1 MSNKMLKAALA
12 YTEAGFSVI
21 PIDPATK
28 RPVIQSWKEF
38 QDRIATSEEINKW
51 FENHPNGG
59 IAIACGPISNLCV
72 ADADYY
78 NFSHL
83 HDRQSL
89 RDYIALHLDFPLDT
103 VPTSQTPRGGEQ
115 YFFSCPDPPLLS
127 RKVDVND
134 KYLKNLDIKCQ
145 GGYVVVP
152 PTVRPDGTAYSWK
165 TPLFDSE
172 GKRVSISA
180 QKLYERLRMF
190 EKSFSSEKPEE
201 IGEDGVPDP
210 NMFQGGNRDIALFH
224 VANLLV
230 RAGAKRGEIHRI
242 IHSLGKICNPPADS
256 LGADFVDVEA
266 KVNSAFNRQDRKD
279 VSVAQQVREY
289 SEQTEG
295 FFKLESLYRE
305 LNLVSATDKSTARKA
320 LSRMHKGGELETFG
334 KADGQYRRKQQDQI
348 PQELLDQPGLEFE
361 IFLPLDV
368 QNLIRIYPGNVILL
382 HGQKDAGKSS
392 HALHTAYLNM
402 FKRQVIYLNI
412 ESDSTELRSRL
423 IKQSGESNFQQWK
436 NPNQFISYEVIED
449 FDRYIDKTSG
459 RIYLVD
465 YLDCSD
471 DYTMA
476 THYMNKIHATLR
488 GIDSIAIV
496 YAQTNVGKG
505 LPYGGQGLL
514 NRPRLVLSIAWA
526 DMVEGG
532 GGVMTIQAAKTPRH
546 PELGH
551 PRGQQ
556 RYYKIIGG
564 GPYVPYDKFPNWFEP
579 EGDKKKKV

>member
-12 YTEAGFSVI
+12 YAEAGFSVV

-28 RPVIQSWKEF
+28 RPLIPWKEF
-38 QDRIATSEEINKW
+38 QERIATPEEITKW
-51 FENHPNGG
+51 FENYPNAG

-78 NFSHL
+78 NLPHL
-83 HDRQSL
+83 ADKQSL
-89 RDYIALHLDFPLDT
+89 RNYISMHLDSPFESI
-103 VPTSQTPRGGEQ
+103 PTSQTPRGGEQ
-115 YFFSCPDPPLLS
+115 YFLVCPDPPLLS
-127 RKVDVND
+127 RKVDQND
-134 KYLKNLDIKCQ
+134 KHLKNLDVKCK
-145 GGYVVVP
+145 GGYVVAP
-152 PTVRPDGTAYSWK
+152 PTVRPDGVAYSWK
-165 TPLFDSE
+165 TSLFDPE
-172 GKRVSISA
+172 GKRVLVSA
-180 QKLYERLRMF
+180 PKLYERLRMF
-190 EKSFSSEKPEE
+190 EKSFLSEKTEE
-201 IGEDGVPDP
+201 IGEDGVPEP
-210 NMFQGGNRDIALFH
+210 NMFQGGNRDNSLFH
-224 VANLLV
+224 IANFLV
-230 RAGAKRGEIHRI
+230 RAGAKKGEIHRVI
-242 IHSLGKICNPPADS
+242 YSLGQICNPPAS
-256 LGADFVDVEA
+256 SPGTEFIDVEA

-295 FFKLESLYRE
+295 YFTLENIYRE
-305 LNLVSATDKSTARKA
+305 LNLVSVSDKSTARKA
-320 LSRMHKGGELETFG
+320 VSRMHKAGELEPIG
-334 KADGQYRRKQQDQI
+334 KKDGQYRRKQQAQA
-348 PQELLDQPGLEFE
+348 PQELFDEPGIEFE

-368 QNLIRIYPGNVILL
+368 QNLVRIYPGNVILL

-392 HALHTAYLNM
+392 FALQTAYLNM
-402 FKRQVIYLNI
+402 FKRQIIYLNI

-423 IKQSGESNFQQWK
+423 IKQSGESNFKQWK
-436 NPNQFISYEVIED
+436 DPKQFISYEVIED
-449 FDRYIDKTSG
+449 FDRYIDKTPG
-459 RIYLVD
+459 RIYLID
-465 YLDCSD
+465 YLDCSE

-476 THYMNKIHATLR
+476 THYMNKIHSALR
-488 GIDSIAIV
+488 GVDSVAV
-496 YAQTNVGKG
+496 VMAQSNVGKG

-514 NRPRLVLSIAWA
+514 NRPRLVLAIAWS

-532 GGVMTIQAAKTPRH
+532 GGVMLIQTAKTPRH